1 MGYNCHFSS
10 LSSTYICSLSKPV
23 SNVLIGVM
31 FAFSTSVSCSSVSIH
46 GKSWN
51 KIKTFWE
58 QITTPIFLYI
68 LQAMPHGK
76 PIKNYTL
83 LITQFSHQFLSTILT
98 PRMLNF
104 LSYNLKDSHH
114 CGVLLSCRN
123 KNTVHKNS
131 THILMTYLHKKFTLY

>member
-1 MGYNCHFSS
+1 MGHFLS
-10 LSSTYICSLSKPV
+10 LSSTYICTLSMPV

-31 FAFSTSVSCSSVSIH
+31 FAFSTSFSCSSVSIH

-51 KIKTFWE
+51 KIKKFWE

-68 LQAMPHGK
+68 LQTMLYGK

-83 LITQFSHQFLSTILT
+83 IITQFSDQFLSTILT

-114 CGVLLSCRN
+114 CGVLLSCRI
-123 KNTVHKNS
+123 KNTVHPNS
-131 THILMTYLHKKFTLY
+131 INILMTYLHTTFTLC